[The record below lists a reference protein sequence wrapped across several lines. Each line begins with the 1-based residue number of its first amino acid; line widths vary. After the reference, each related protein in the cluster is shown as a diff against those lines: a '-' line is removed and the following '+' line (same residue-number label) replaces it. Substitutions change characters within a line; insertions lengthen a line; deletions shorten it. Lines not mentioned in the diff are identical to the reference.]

1 MPAPCPPATATHASR
16 RLIHAARRRIEEC
29 RTHMLRISEHNLQRT
44 ADTLATTNERVNESL
59 VLLVAPALDGA
70 SPVTR
75 GQAEQTVC
83 LKVP

>member
-1 MPAPCPPATATHASR
+1 MLAPCLPTTDASR

-29 RTHMLRISEHNLQRT
+29 RMQMQRISVHNLQRT
-44 ADTLATTNERVNESL
+44 ADTLAATNERVNESL
-59 VLLVAPALDGA
+59 VLLVAPPFDAA

-75 GQAEQTVC
+75 PQAAEPAVY